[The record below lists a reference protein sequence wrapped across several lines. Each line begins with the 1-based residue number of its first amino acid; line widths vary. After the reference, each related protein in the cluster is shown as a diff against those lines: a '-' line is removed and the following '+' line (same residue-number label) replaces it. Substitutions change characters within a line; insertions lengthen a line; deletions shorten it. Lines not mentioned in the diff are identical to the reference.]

1 MQVNDKVKAYLES
14 HGFHYHEYDNTW
26 VDGDFDV
33 DGMITQI
40 NFYNECGF
48 KIILNDYIV
57 YEERD
62 LEVIQEKLS
71 EARQIYYT
79 CCDLMRNVA

>member
-1 MQVNDKVKAYLES
+1 M
-14 HGFHYHEYDNTW
+14 
-26 VDGDFDV
+26 DGYFDV

-40 NFYNECGF
+40 NFHNEYGF
-48 KIILNDYIV
+48 NIILNDYIV
-57 YEERD
+57 SEEGD

-79 CCDLMRNVA
+79 CCYLMEDVA